1 MIHVISGC
9 TITPLPSAIDDCH
22 QACLRGF
29 EGAHSSTQ
37 GAEHVRLVALNANH
51 QRAERKPG
59 ASMHIEVSRTRRRR
73 GLGMDEQ
80 ITCGVHCVRAH
91 LMRID
96 TSAILSSY
104 QCPVARRC
112 RPLCVRATARA
123 VMDSVRTSH
132 LTTPSAAIT
141 AKLVLLK
148 APSYMAATSVTMTC
162 AWSAFLKL
170 KLSLPNRYANKI
182 LAGFDIRL

>member
-1 MIHVISGC
+1 MIAIVISGC

-73 GLGMDEQ
+73 GPSSGNGRTDHMWCAL
-80 ITCGVHCVRAH
+80 RARTFDADRH
-91 LMRID
+91 QCDFELISVSCCSQVSPLVCTRNC
-96 TSAILSSY
+96 TGGHGLSSHFAPNDTFSCDNCEVRVAEGAELHGCDICDY
-104 QCPVARRC
+104 DLCLECFSKAEAESPEPVCQQNPC
-112 RPLCVRATARA
+112 RL
-123 VMDSVRTSH
+123 
-132 LTTPSAAIT
+132 
-141 AKLVLLK
+141 
-148 APSYMAATSVTMTC
+148 
-162 AWSAFLKL
+162 
-170 KLSLPNRYANKI
+170 
-182 LAGFDIRL
+182 